1 MLQILATKNN
11 HKNVR
16 EGKGKYY
23 NHLDGNN
30 TNKNYPLTIKC
41 PSKNKKKTK
50 GKNRKTSWYFC
61 LMDCVNH
68 RTYLICIKSKSKA
81 SGVKNLGKILL
92 VRTTIGM

>member
-41 PSKNKKKTK
+41 PSKNKKKNK
-50 GKNRKTSWYFC
+50 RK
-61 LMDCVNH
+61 
-68 RTYLICIKSKSKA
+68 K
-81 SGVKNLGKILL
+81 
-92 VRTTIGM
+92 